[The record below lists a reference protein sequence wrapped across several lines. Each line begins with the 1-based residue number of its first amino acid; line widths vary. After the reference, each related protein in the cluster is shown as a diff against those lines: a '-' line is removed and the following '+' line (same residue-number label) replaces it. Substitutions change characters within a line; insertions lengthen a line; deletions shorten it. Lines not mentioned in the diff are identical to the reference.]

1 MNIYE
6 NHITHNGIEYYLCTE
21 YAFDHADQLQL
32 SSFVL
37 TDEDGEDISQDDF
50 EADKDFYDKV
60 STILANE
67 DAPCYGGA
75 PC

>member
-1 MNIYE
+1 
-6 NHITHNGIEYYLCTE
+6 
-21 YAFDHADQLQL
+21 
-32 SSFVL
+32 L

>member
-21 YAFDHADQLQL
+21 YAFDHADELQL
-32 SSFVL
+32 SGFVL

-50 EADKDFYDKV
+50 EDNKDLYDYV
-60 STILANE
+60 CAILANE

>member
-1 MNIYE
+1 MNTYE
-6 NHITHNGIEYYLCTE
+6 KNITYKGNELYLCTE

-32 SSFVL
+32 SCFVL
-37 TDEDGEDISQDDF
+37 TDEDGEEISQESF
-50 EADKDFYDKV
+50 EANKDLYDHV
-60 STILANE
+60 CTILANE